1 MGELGVGE
9 WVSASRLVDGFAY
22 VGALRFAKYDIIFSN
37 AVQSE
42 RGLNRKKANGYTCN
56 V

>member
-1 MGELGVGE
+1 M
-9 WVSASRLVDGFAY
+9 SALRLVDGFAY

-42 RGLNRKKANGYTCN
+42 RGLNRKKSKWLHLQCLR
-56 V
+56 VFS